1 MTTQDTDV
9 AVDSATGSVFEMVSG
24 VWAFKT
30 LAAAVELGLFGSLAG
45 GGKATK
51 EELEAALGLPE
62 RPTDLLLAA
71 CTSLGLLDRDGE
83 HYRNS
88 ALAETALVPDRPNY
102 LGGAVA
108 YVESRSWRGWSRLT
122 EALRTDRPTT
132 WVPDTQDSPFAAED
146 QEMLGRFW
154 SAMHNLGRSTA
165 RAVAAA
171 YDLSGHEKL
180 LDVGAG
186 SGAFPIELCAAYP
199 GLTATCYD
207 LPHIVPLTQVEI
219 NQAGM
224 GERIATV
231 TGDFIADEVLPGGH
245 DVALLAAIL
254 HDWDED
260 TGRML
265 LAKCHDAL
273 PPGGVL
279 LICELLLDD
288 DRTGPPPAALMGLN
302 RLVETERG
310 RAYTAAQY
318 RSWLLDAGFRE
329 VTRVPCKSPGAN
341 AVLVARA

>member
-9 AVDSATGSVFEMVSG
+9 AVDAATETVLEMVG
-24 VWAFKT
+24 DVWAFKV
-30 LAAAVELGLFGSLAG
+30 LAAAVELGLFAALGRG
-45 GGKATK
+45 RKASK
-51 EELEAALGLPE
+51 EDLEATLGLPE
-62 RPTDLLLAA
+62 RSADLLVAA
-71 CTSLGLLDRDGE
+71 CTSLGLLDKDGDR
-83 HYRNS
+83 YRNS
-88 ALAETALVPDRPNY
+88 ALSEAVLVPDSPNE
-102 LGGAVA
+102 LGGAVT
-108 YVESRSWRGWSRLT
+108 YVDTRSWRSWGRLT
-122 EALRTDRPTT
+122 EALLTNRPTARD
-132 WVPDTQDSPFAAED
+132 PDVQDPSFAVED
-146 QEMLGRFW
+146 PAMLDRFRR
-154 SAMHNLGRSTA
+154 ALNNLGRSTA
-165 RAVAAA
+165 RTVADV
-171 YDLSGHEKL
+171 YDLGTHDRL
-180 LDVGAG
+180 LDIGAG
-186 SGAFPIELCAAYP
+186 SGCYAIELCSAYD

-207 LPHIVPLTQVEI
+207 LPHVVPLTQTEI
-219 NQAGM
+219 DQAGM
-224 GERIATV
+224 ADRIATV
-231 TGDFIADEVLPGGH
+231 GGDFFADEVLPGGH

-254 HDWDED
+254 HDWDEA

-265 LAKCHDAL
+265 LAKCHAAL